1 MHLKLYELPVSNHNF
16 FNLKNDYHF
25 LKDSFLVITPM
36 YEHIENLKVIL
47 IASETRL
54 IIIHAKQSIESFL
67 ESISYLLAGTL
78 LSPQETSISCSV
90 YIQEQ

>member
-1 MHLKLYELPVSNHNF
+1 
-16 FNLKNDYHF
+16 
-25 LKDSFLVITPM
+25 M